1 MAKRNETAALLGA
14 LLITVGVLVGF
25 GWWAYRQFGSQLTG
39 VNGAPPIAP
48 NGESIPAED
57 LSGNDGAGASRI
69 SAGDQLLVAE
79 SATPNETQAIAAVQA
94 GDYDTAVTALT
105 QHLQENRNDPE
116 ARIFLN
122 NVEIGSQSAYTIAVA
137 APVAT
142 AVNPAN
148 EILRG
153 VAQAQTQINQA
164 GGING
169 TPLKVAIAS
178 DDDNPQIASQVAQ
191 TLASNP
197 FFLGVI
203 GHFGSDTS
211 IAASEVYSRSR
222 LAMISPTSTSVQL
235 SNVAEEVLRTVPSD
249 RFTATTLSRYAVANL
264 SDANAAVF
272 FNSNSGY
279 SESLKSE
286 FITAIYSDGGQVLT
300 EFDVAQSGF
309 DASTAVSQAIQQGAT
324 ILVLLTNTSTLEQAL
339 QVIQL
344 NQQRLPLLGGD
355 SLYNPQVLEVGG
367 RNAVDMVVAVP
378 WVLDDNTEAEFVQ
391 TSREL
396 WGGDVNWRTA
406 MAYDATIALAEAL
419 RTNPTRAGVV
429 EALNTPGFQVDGAT
443 GTVQFLPSGD
453 RNRAMQLVQV
463 EPGDTTSFGYQ
474 FTAIE

>member
-14 LLITVGVLVGF
+14 LLITGGVLGGF
-25 GWWAYRQFGSQLTG
+25 GWWAYRQFGSQIGL
-39 VNGAPPIAP
+39 NGSLPTAP
-48 NGESIPAED
+48 NGGSTPTGDVA
-57 LSGNDGAGASRI
+57 GNGGSGASRI
-69 SAGDQLLVAE
+69 STGDQLLVAE
-79 SATPNETQAIAAVQA
+79 SSTPNETQAVAALQA
-94 GDYDTAVTALT
+94 GDYATAVTALN

-116 ARIFLN
+116 ARILLN
-122 NVEIGSQSAYTIAVA
+122 NAEIGNQPAYTIAVT

-178 DDDNPQIASQVAQ
+178 DDDDPQVASQVAQ
-191 TLASNP
+191 TLVDSP
-197 FFLGVI
+197 DILGVV

-211 IAASEVYSRSR
+211 IAASAVYSQAG

-235 SNVAEEVLRTVPSD
+235 SNAGAEVLRTVPSD

-264 SDANAAVF
+264 PAANAAIF
-272 FNSNSGY
+272 FNGNSGY

-286 FITAIYSDGGQVLT
+286 FTTAIYSDGGQVLA

-309 DASTAVSQAIQQGAT
+309 DASTAVSQAIQQGASV
-324 ILVLLTNTSTLEQAL
+324 LVLLTNTSTLEQAL
-339 QVIQL
+339 QVIQI

-355 SLYNPQVLEVGG
+355 SLYNPQLLEVGAS
-367 RNAVDMVVAVP
+367 NAVNMVVAVP
-378 WVLDDNTEAEFVQ
+378 WILGDNTQAEFVQ

-406 MAYDATIALAEAL
+406 MAYDATISLAEAL
-419 RTNPTRAGVV
+419 RTSPTRAGVV

-453 RNRAMQLVQV
+453 RNQAMQLVQI
-463 EPGDTTSFGYQ
+463 ELGNATRFGYQ
-474 FTAIE
+474 FTAIN